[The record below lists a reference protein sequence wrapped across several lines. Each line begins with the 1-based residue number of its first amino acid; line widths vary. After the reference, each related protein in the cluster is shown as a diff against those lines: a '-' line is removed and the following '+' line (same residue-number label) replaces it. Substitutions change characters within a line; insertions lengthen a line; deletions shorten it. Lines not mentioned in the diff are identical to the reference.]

1 MEGGC
6 LAGGNVRFPPSEQAT
21 RRALGNLDSLACMAV
36 QGAALASLADNGCQA
51 CMAVQEHPGKISKP
65 KAKRYQMLTSG
76 ISCMLDASG
85 SDAAAGGMAHT
96 TPS

>member
-1 MEGGC
+1 MVAQMEGGC

-21 RRALGNLDSLACMAV
+21 RRALGNLDSL
-36 QGAALASLADNGCQA
+36 A